1 MDVTAIQTV
10 ETNKRYILKFV
21 AAYKIPAIPM
31 FCNLKREIQIQMS
44 LVGVK
49 TDEWVSAVQ
58 IAGIGKL

>member
-1 MDVTAIQTV
+1 MFLARKKNTNFSATAQ
-10 ETNKRYILKFV
+10 
-21 AAYKIPAIPM
+21 
-31 FCNLKREIQIQMS
+31 KREIQIQMS